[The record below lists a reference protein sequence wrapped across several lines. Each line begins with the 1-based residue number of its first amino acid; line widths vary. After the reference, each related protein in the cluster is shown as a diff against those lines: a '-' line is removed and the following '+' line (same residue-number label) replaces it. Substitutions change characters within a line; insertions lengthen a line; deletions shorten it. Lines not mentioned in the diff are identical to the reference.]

1 MEKPQRVGVTED
13 NDRLIWKRRVICG
26 NPKREQ
32 SKEEEE
38 KDVQREV
45 IIHCRLYGNV
55 LIESKECVSRGLHVR
70 VNR

>member
-1 MEKPQRVGVTED
+1 MEKPQRVGVTEQ
-13 NDRLIWKRRVICG
+13 NDRLMWKRRVICG

-32 SKEEEE
+32 PKEEKQ
-38 KDVQREV
+38 KDVQKEV

-55 LIESKECVSRGLHVR
+55 LTESKECVSRGLHVH